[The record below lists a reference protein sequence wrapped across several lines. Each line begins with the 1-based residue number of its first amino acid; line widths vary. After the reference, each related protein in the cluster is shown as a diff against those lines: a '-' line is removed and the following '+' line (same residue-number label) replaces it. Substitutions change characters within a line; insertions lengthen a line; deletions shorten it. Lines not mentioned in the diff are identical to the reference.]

1 MQPIPDVRQKGVQR
15 AAMKLFTVHVKIF
28 KKIIPKHAEQMVKL
42 TLQLCLDSDMNVRD
56 QANEMLQKLMQAI
69 SDGLT
74 IDETIHKDIF
84 RKIVQ

>member
-56 QANEMLQKLMQAI
+56 
-69 SDGLT
+69 
-74 IDETIHKDIF
+74 
-84 RKIVQ
+84 